1 MLGFFWTRS
10 ACLWM
15 AVLYMALGL
24 ILLLFPEMT
33 GTLFCWALAAA
44 CVALAVSR
52 FARWR
57 QASRRGYN
65 ASGELVVGVLFTA
78 LALFCV
84 LGSRIL
90 LSFVRR
96 GGQIA
101 LGSGCQ
107 TGKLSVFRAV
117 VGVSGS
123 AFGAGNRHG
132 GQSLWSDETGHS
144 IFWPQLAFGRCVRF
158 GNRPLYSFPRINV

>member
-1 MLGFFWTRS
+1 MDGGSVYGLGVDF
-10 ACLWM
+10 AVVPGDDGD
-15 AVLYMALGL
+15 AVLLGAGRGL
-24 ILLLFPEMT
+24 CGACGKPI
-33 GTLFCWALAAA
+33 CALAAGFTPG
-44 CVALAVSR
+44 LQRFGRIGGRSAVYSFGAVLCAGFPH
-52 FARWR
+52 FAVLCSAGVWR
-57 QASRRGYN
+57 AS
-65 ASGELVVGVLFTA
+65 LVG
-78 LALFCV
+78 
-84 LGSRIL
+84 
-90 LSFVRR
+90 R